1 MESNSNNII
10 LDLEPIS
17 RRFYFPKE
25 KTIYQ
30 LLIDSGIQIRTLCGG
45 VGSCG
50 KCKLQ
55 IKKGEEILNSP
66 SQSEIEILNTTELAE
81 GWRLA
86 CQTKINKAKI
96 KQLKLSK
103 SPQIIVF
110 LPDELLI
117 EDFKILTSGIKKEI
131 RILPNVKKFFI
142 SVENA
147 SLDNPIPDLERILS
161 AINSISKNQRK
172 IGEYEVELEVLK
184 NISELLKDHS
194 HELTITTLNA
204 SKIIH
209 CEPKNKVEE
218 NYGVAFDI
226 GTTTIVGYL
235 INLNDGKT
243 YAVASML
250 NPQTAY
256 GEDVITRIT
265 YIKDNR
271 GGLQKLNS
279 IVIEALNKLIL
290 KLCSKAKITPS
301 QIFEVSVVGNSV
313 MHHLFLGLNPVNIG
327 LSPYVPVV
335 QQALNITPKNVNL
348 NIHPYGNVY
357 ILPLIAGFVGAD
369 TIGVILSSKIDE
381 EIDLTLAL
389 DIGTNGEIIIGNK
402 DVLATGSCA
411 AGSALEGAHI
421 KDGMRAA
428 GGAIDTINIDPQTL
442 NVSFTTIKN
451 RKPLG
456 ICGSGLI
463 DAVAELLKSKVITRS
478 GNFNKELID
487 SDRFLQKDK
496 TLEFVIVK
504 KTETAIGREITL
516 SQKDIREIQMA
527 KAAFFSGTR
536 ILFDYLRK
544 KYKTNYKI
552 EQIFLAGAFGNYINK
567 ESAKFIGMIPD
578 ITSERI
584 FQIGNAAGSGAI
596 NCLLNKELRM
606 KAHNLLEDIDYVE
619 IALEKNFQREYAE
632 ALYFP
637 HLNLDFFPNL
647 DVYKDIP
654 KR

>member
-1 MESNSNNII
+1 MENNNNHII
-10 LDLEPIS
+10 LDFEPIS
-17 RRFYFPKE
+17 RRYYFPKE
-25 KTIYQ
+25 KTIYHV
-30 LLIDSGIQIRTLCGG
+30 LTNSGIQIRTLCGG
-45 VGSCG
+45 VGRCG

-55 IKKGEEILNSP
+55 IKKGTEILNP
-66 SQSEIEILNTTELAE
+66 HSQSEIEILNKTELKE

-86 CQTKINKAKI
+86 CQTRINEAKI
-96 KQLKLSK
+96 KQVKLSK
-103 SPQIIVF
+103 PPHIIVF

-131 RILPNVKKFFI
+131 KIFPNVKKFYI

-161 AINSISKNQRK
+161 AINSISKKQRK
-172 IGEYEVELEVLK
+172 RGDYEVELEVLK
-184 NISELLKDHS
+184 NISELLREQS
-194 HELTITTLNA
+194 NELTITILDA

-243 YAVASML
+243 YAIASML

-256 GEDVITRIT
+256 GEDLITRIT
-265 YIKDNR
+265 YVKDHKD
-271 GGLQKLNS
+271 GLQKLNS
-279 IVIEALNKLIL
+279 IVIKALNKLIL
-290 KLCSKAKITPS
+290 KLCSEAKITPS
-301 QIFEVSVVGNSV
+301 QIFEITVVGNSV
-313 MHHLFLGLNPVNIG
+313 MHHLFLGLSPISIG

-335 QQALNITPKNVNL
+335 QQSLNVTPKNVSL
-348 NIHPYGNVY
+348 NMHPYGNIY

-381 EIDLTLAL
+381 ELDLTLAI

-402 DVLATGSCA
+402 DVLVTGSCA

-442 NVSFTTIKN
+442 DVSFTTIKN
-451 RKPLG
+451 RTPIG

-463 DAVAELLKSKVITRS
+463 DAIAELLKSKALTRS
-478 GNFNKELID
+478 GAFNKELID
-487 SDRFLQKDK
+487 NDRFLHRDNK
-496 TLEFVIVK
+496 LEFIIANQS
-504 KTETAIGREITL
+504 ETAIGREITL

-536 ILFDYLRK
+536 ILLDYLRK
-544 KYKTNYKI
+544 KYKTNYEI
-552 EQIFLAGAFGNYINK
+552 NQIFLAGAFGNYINK

-578 ITSERI
+578 IPSERI
-584 FQIGNAAGSGAI
+584 FQIGNAAGIGAI

-606 KAHNLLEDIDYVE
+606 KAQDLLEEINYVE

-632 ALYFP
+632 AMYFP

-654 KR
+654 KK